1 MKFEKLKKSSFL
13 QQTIFWSLLFFIVN
27 LMLRFFCLT
36 VNPLS
41 GDEPFSLYHAQMS
54 ASTIFSELSKGNNPP
69 LFELLLHYWID
80 LKDISINWV
89 RILPLIFSALTAS
102 FVFILA
108 RELQSLAFAIF
119 VTLLYTFS
127 TYHLQFGQEIR
138 VYSLFGLLTIVSMWI
153 FVRILKNTPNIKWWI
168 SFTLVNI
175 FLIYAHYFGFFVL
188 FIQTLFF
195 LFTAKKKEIIHYLF
209 YVLVMVT
216 LYIPMLAVL
225 LNRFLQSQQNM
236 GWLAPPTS
244 IEALYDMLWRFSN
257 KPVVTVLCIALLIAA
272 FLKWLIS
279 KNKTISR
286 TSKLFLIWF
295 GISFFGMFLISFKT
309 PMFLDRYLI
318 YGSFSYLF
326 LIVNAIYYLFSQPKI
341 RLLTLGII
349 TALFISTFQLY
360 KPTNRNPPFISK
372 TVKEANKNG
381 YQTIISPPDYI
392 PTFTYY
398 FDINWFT
405 ITDTQPI
412 YFTINKK
419 LKDASIFFV
428 YDYNEVKTE
437 SKKWLYIDVA
447 SNLIVANNHVL
458 ENLHKTHLLVKEE
471 KLDEITK
478 AYYFEK

>member
-1 MKFEKLKKSSFL
+1 
-13 QQTIFWSLLFFIVN
+13 
-27 LMLRFFCLT
+27 
-36 VNPLS
+36 
-41 GDEPFSLYHAQMS
+41 
-54 ASTIFSELSKGNNPP
+54 
-69 LFELLLHYWID
+69 
-80 LKDISINWV
+80 
-89 RILPLIFSALTAS
+89 
-102 FVFILA
+102 
-108 RELQSLAFAIF
+108 
-119 VTLLYTFS
+119 
-127 TYHLQFGQEIR
+127 
-138 VYSLFGLLTIVSMWI
+138 
-153 FVRILKNTPNIKWWI
+153 
-168 SFTLVNI
+168 
-175 FLIYAHYFGFFVL
+175 
-188 FIQTLFF
+188 
-195 LFTAKKKEIIHYLF
+195 
-209 YVLVMVT
+209 
-216 LYIPMLAVL
+216 
-225 LNRFLQSQQNM
+225 M